1 MHGKFGLNFNNSV
14 GIGNA
19 KGMNF
24 GGMYEEAK
32 FYCILIIE
40 KPLNRSI
47 KIYEKKSN
55 DSLTKSR
62 KKSL

>member
-19 KGMNF
+19 KGINF
-24 GGMYEEAK
+24 GSQ
-32 FYCILIIE
+32 ILLYSNNRKPVESIDQNLE
-40 KPLNRSI
+40 KT
-47 KIYEKKSN
+47 N